1 MRKDPM
7 LVDIDDVFYWLFL
20 SCLIYIKKKY
30 PKEECHLQ
38 SMLYE
43 IEFMMNYISNT
54 NHKNERLVQIREEI
68 YSQFI

>member
-20 SCLIYIKKKY
+20 SCLIYILKKY

-43 IEFMMNYISNT
+43 IEFMMNDISNT
-54 NHKNERLVQIREEI
+54 NHKNEQLVQIREEI